1 MYRVV
6 EALPEVMDSLV
17 VDLEFLGRESW
28 MPLFVVLRPGHRLDA
43 ALTERIKSG
52 IRDALSAR
60 HVPNDV
66 IAVAEV
72 PRTLTGKKL
81 EVPVKK
87 LLLGQPA
94 DKVANRDAMA
104 NPDSLNWFVALAR
117 QRTQAGAS

>member
-1 MYRVV
+1 
-6 EALPEVMDSLV
+6 
-17 VDLEFLGRESW
+17 
-28 MPLFVVLRPGHRLDA
+28 MPLFVVLRPGAVLDA
-43 ALTERIKSG
+43 ALTERIKDA
-52 IRDALSAR
+52 IRGALSAR

-87 LLLGQPA
+87 LLLGQPP

-104 NPDSLNWFVALAR
+104 NPECLDWYVAYATEHAAR
-117 QRTQAGAS
+117 LRS